1 MNLDQCSSLNDWFA
15 TNVRHMSLLG
25 AWNFGLF
32 AALVGLADAFFVS
45 IYFALPGWGHN
56 KRIDPLI
63 GTMAGRKRP
72 PKHVDKHGNRLTGK
86 QLQMAQRN
94 PQDSDDGA
102 GHNRASIGNRM
113 RLSCAITVPFMGLE
127 FDWWW
132 VSNRW
137 VSLYEGTAFGIVP
150 SKQQTPFRSFVFLI
164 VLVIV
169 LVIIFKLKLL

>member
-1 MNLDQCSSLNDWFA
+1 MNLDECSSLKDWFA
-15 TNVRHMSLLG
+15 TNIRHMSLLG

-32 AALVGLADAFFVS
+32 AALVGLADAFFAS

-72 PKHVDKHGNRLTGK
+72 PQYDKDGNQVRGK
-86 QLQMAQRN
+86 QFKMNHTRTQS
-94 PQDSDDGA
+94 SDDGA
-102 GHNRASIGNRM
+102 CLNRASIGNRM

-150 SKQQTPFRSFVFLI
+150 SNQQTPFRSFDCL
-164 VLVIV
+164 IV

>member
-1 MNLDQCSSLNDWFA
+1 MNLDECSSLKDWFA
-15 TNVRHMSLLG
+15 TNIRHMSLLG

-72 PKHVDKHGNRLTGK
+72 PQYDKDGNQVRGK
-86 QLQMAQRN
+86 QFKMNHTRTQS
-94 PQDSDDGA
+94 SDDGA
-102 GHNRASIGNRM
+102 CLNRAIGNRM

-132 VSNRW
+132 VSKHW

-150 SKQQTPFRSFVFLI
+150 SNQQTPFRSFVFLI
-164 VLVIV
+164 VLVI
-169 LVIIFKLKLL
+169 IFKLKLL